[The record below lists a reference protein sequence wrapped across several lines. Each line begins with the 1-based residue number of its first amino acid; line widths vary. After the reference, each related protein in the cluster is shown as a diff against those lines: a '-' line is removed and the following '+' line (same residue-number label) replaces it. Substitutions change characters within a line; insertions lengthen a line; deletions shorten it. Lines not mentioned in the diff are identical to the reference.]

1 MLLLV
6 FIFISVILGINPAPG
21 APGFPAGS
29 EGKESA
35 CNEGDLGSIP
45 GSERSP
51 GEGNGTPLQYS
62 YWENPMDEGA
72 WRATVH
78 RLPKSW
84 TRLSDFTHSLK
95 NSKAH
100 SCSPASLRAPLPI
113 CNHFT
118 VSCSCQFSDP
128 RHTPVSSHL
137 TSVPAASLFLHSQT
151 PKLSFPCPSA
161 NSHKTC

>member
-6 FIFISVILGINPAPG
+6 FIFICVILGINPAPG

-35 CNEGDLGSIP
+35 CNGGDLGSIP

-62 YWENPMDEGA
+62 YWENLMDGGA

-84 TRLSDFTHSLK
+84 TRLSDFTHSLR

-118 VSCSCQFSDP
+118 VSSSCQFLDP
-128 RHTPVSSHL
+128 RHTLLDPGL
-137 TSVPAASLFLHSQT
+137 TQTVGSEFLGAYSVLGS
-151 PKLSFPCPSA
+151 
-161 NSHKTC
+161 